1 MDVFAEKNWLGV
13 VLVCLLSLF
22 PATRGLAQE
31 APTAVGRITYGDAV
45 RQGQAICS
53 GTLVAP
59 DVVLTA
65 AHCVRDMVGRPEAI
79 RFAAGYDRGVIRA
92 AGRGRQVLLAP
103 VPEGATSPLAG
114 DMALVVLEAPLRAKG
129 LVPLAL
135 AAPKGERFSIVA
147 YRGDAPE
154 EAERR
159 DDCTWL
165 ASSPGVMGL
174 TCPVVTG
181 NSGAGVLE
189 WTGTEWVV
197 VAVMVAR
204 DAPPIRS
211 WAVTPEGAFAERI
224 RTTAPPAPAPGGP

>member
-1 MDVFAEKNWLGV
+1 MLGLLLG
-13 VLVCLLSLF
+13 LV
-22 PATRGLAQE
+22 PATCGLAQE

-45 RQGQAICS
+45 RKGQALCS

-59 DVVLTA
+59 DLVLTA
-65 AHCVRDMVGRPEAI
+65 AHCVRDMVGSPGAI

-92 AGRGRQVLLAP
+92 AGRGREVVLAP

-114 DMALVVLEAPLRAKG
+114 DMALVVLEAPLRAEG

-135 AAPKGERFSIVA
+135 AAPKGERFSIIA
-147 YRGDAPE
+147 YRSDAPE
-154 EAERR
+154 EAQRR

-204 DAPPIRS
+204 DAAPIRS
-211 WAVTPEGAFAERI
+211 WAVLPEGAFADRI
-224 RTTAPPAPAPGGP
+224 RSAAAPAPATVGP